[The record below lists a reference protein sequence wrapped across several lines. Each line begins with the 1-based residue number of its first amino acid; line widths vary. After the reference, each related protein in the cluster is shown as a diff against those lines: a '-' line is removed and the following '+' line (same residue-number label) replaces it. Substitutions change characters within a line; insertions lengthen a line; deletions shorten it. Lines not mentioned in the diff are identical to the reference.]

1 MIHYFNPGNETAIL
15 NGSKYYQPANNQL
28 KMQEELAFL
37 PAWYAHSNDFIL
49 VKNNHP
55 IDFLQKLNQL
65 KPIAQAITLSDFIH
79 KNEKLNGKEVCL
91 WGIAPNVI
99 YLFEK
104 INQEYNLHIQIPE
117 WKTELKELSSR
128 HSSFFILRELIR
140 VIPKIEPDILPA
152 FFYLIEDLEKQ
163 VISSQHKSVVKSPYS
178 SSGRGLSWLPPK
190 ALAQSE
196 KQIISGMLKKQK
208 SVSLEK
214 ALDKILDFS
223 AHFEISK
230 AKTAH
235 FIGYSL
241 FETNKKGA
249 YEKSLIF
256 SQKEI
261 EEKICS
267 FVDEDLIFDTINKL
281 KTLLQEKYSR
291 FYSGNIG
298 VDMMIYQSENTY
310 KLHPCVEINMRK
322 SMGYLTLQLQKNHIQ
337 DNSFGYFSIE
347 YNKFAKDTYKQHIEM
362 SNQFPLVAENGLI
375 KSGYLNLCPIT
386 EDSNYHAYLKIK
398 SRIK

>member
-37 PAWYAHSNDFIL
+37 PAWYANPNDFIF
-49 VKNNHP
+49 VKNNFS

-79 KNEKLNGKEVCL
+79 KKEKWNQQEVCF

-99 YLFEK
+99 HLFEK
-104 INQEYNLHIQIPE
+104 INQEYNLDIQIPE
-117 WKTELKELSSR
+117 WETELKELSSR
-128 HSSFFILRELIR
+128 YSSHFILGKLIHA
-140 VIPKIEPDILPA
+140 IPKIEKDILPV
-152 FFYLIEDLEKQ
+152 FFYSIDDLEKQ
-163 VISSQHKSVVKSPYS
+163 VISSQYKSVVKSPYS

-190 ALAQSE
+190 QLAQSE
-196 KQIISGMLKKQK
+196 RQIIGGMLKKQK
-208 SVSLEK
+208 TVSLEK
-214 ALDKILDFS
+214 ALDKIFDFS

-230 AKTAH
+230 NKTIH

-241 FETNKKGA
+241 FETNNKGA
-249 YEKSLIF
+249 YEKSLLF

-261 EEKICS
+261 EEKIRS
-267 FVDEDLIFDTINKL
+267 FIDKTLIFDTINRL
-281 KTLLQEKYSR
+281 KKLLQERYSG

-322 SMGYLTLQLQKNHIQ
+322 SMGYLAMQLQKNHIR
-337 DNSFGYFSIE
+337 DDSFGYFSIE
-347 YNKFAKDTYKQHIEM
+347 YNKSSQDTYKQHIEM
-362 SNQFPLVAENGLI
+362 SNQFPLITENGLI
-375 KSGYLNLCPIT
+375 KSGYLNLCPVT
-386 EDSNYHAYLKIK
+386 EDSNYHAYIKIK